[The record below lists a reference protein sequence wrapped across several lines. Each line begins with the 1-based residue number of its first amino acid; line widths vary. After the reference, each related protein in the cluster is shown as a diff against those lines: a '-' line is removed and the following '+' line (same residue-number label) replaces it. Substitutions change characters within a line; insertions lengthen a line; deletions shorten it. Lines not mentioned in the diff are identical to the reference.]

1 MASASGRT
9 PAAYRDEAMT
19 TVYVHG
25 REPRLVIAQRPTRR
39 DHLHGAWWPHSGD
52 IDQELAPMLELV
64 RARFGSVF
72 GVMLN
77 RDEWPDADVA
87 SRQARHGK
95 TKISWYGVM
104 EAHQIVLLCDRSRRL
119 ALLVLPPDTPEP
131 VALTA
136 TLMACAPG
144 NVLSTNETLIR
155 ARAEA
160 PSMPPAFLGP

>member
-1 MASASGRT
+1 
-9 PAAYRDEAMT
+9 MT
-19 TVYVHG
+19 TVHVYG

-39 DHLHGAWWPHSGD
+39 DHLHGAWWPYSGD
-52 IDQELAPMLELV
+52 IDEELVPMLALV
-64 RARFGSVF
+64 RARFGAVF

-87 SRQARHGK
+87 SRQARNGK
-95 TKISWYGVM
+95 TKISWYGVT
-104 EAHQIVLLCDRSRRL
+104 EPHQMVLMCDRSRRL

-144 NVLSTNETLIR
+144 NVLSTNETLSR

-160 PSMPPAFLGP
+160 PSIPAALYGP